1 MEISISVMY
10 YTIMYEHNKYM
21 DVSIVGGYFL
31 EYEHDK
37 YVDVSIAGGSFL
49 GYKSVKWGHELIFL

>member
-49 GYKSVKWGHELIFL
+49 GYKSVK